1 MLDKQDLEQIKVIME
16 EVLTD
21 TVPGIIEEKVS
32 QSENMILDEID
43 RVQEILQQHIDAVG
57 KNLEELQ
64 QYYRITKLENDNTTL
79 LLKMVDE
86 LSRRVSELEK
96 RTA

>member
-1 MLDKQDLEQIKVIME
+1 M
-16 EVLTD
+16 
-21 TVPGIIEEKVS
+21 VS
-32 QSENMILDEID
+32 KSQNIILDEID
-43 RVQEILQQHIDAVG
+43 RVQEILQQHIKAVE

-86 LSRRVSELEK
+86 LSRRVSELEN

>member
-1 MLDKQDLEQIKVIME
+1 MLDKQELEQIKIIME
-16 EVLTD
+16 EVLTE
-21 TVPGIIEEKVS
+21 TVPGIVEEKVS
-32 QSENMILDEID
+32 QSENIILDEID
-43 RVQEILQQHIDAVG
+43 RVQEILQQHIKAVE

-86 LSRRVSELEK
+86 LSRRVSELEN

>member
-1 MLDKQDLEQIKVIME
+1 ME
-16 EVLTD
+16 EVLTE
-21 TVPGIIEEKVS
+21 TVPGIVEEKVS
-32 QSENMILDEID
+32 QSENIILDEID
-43 RVQEILQQHIDAVG
+43 RVQEILQQHIKAVE

-86 LSRRVSELEK
+86 LSRRVSELEN

>member
-1 MLDKQDLEQIKVIME
+1 MLDKQELEQIKIIME
-16 EVLTD
+16 EVLTE
-21 TVPGIIEEKVS
+21 TVPGIVEEKVS
-32 QSENMILDEID
+32 QSEKIILDEID
-43 RVQEILQQHIDAVG
+43 RVQEILQQHIKAVE

-86 LSRRVSELEK
+86 LSRRVSELEN

>member
-43 RVQEILQQHIDAVG
+43 RVQEILQQHINAVE

>member
-1 MLDKQDLEQIKVIME
+1 MLDKQELEQIKIIME
-16 EVLTD
+16 EVLTE
-21 TVPGIIEEKVS
+21 TVPGIVEEKVS
-32 QSENMILDEID
+32 QSENKILDEID
-43 RVQEILQQHIDAVG
+43 RVQEILQQHIKAVE

-86 LSRRVSELEK
+86 LSRRVSELEN